1 MTRMTGARAVVEQL
15 KREGVRHAF
24 TVPGESF
31 LSVLDALYDEP
42 AISLVATRHEGGAA
56 FMAEAVGKLTGV
68 PALCMGTRGVG
79 SANMAIALHTAY
91 QDSTPLIA
99 LIGQVETP
107 HRSKE
112 AFQEVELAPFFAHIV
127 KWTVEVERTDRL
139 PALIHEAVRRAI
151 SGRPGPVL
159 LAVPTDVLNAEC
171 DFTPDHFR
179 TPAVAPRPAP
189 TAADAA
195 HAIDLLLN
203 AERPAILV
211 GGGVLRAGAT
221 DDLVRF
227 AEATGIPVIVGFRRY
242 HAFPNDHPLF
252 LGSMGLGAPPCVR
265 ARLREAD
272 VLLALGTRLSEF
284 TTGAYTV
291 PAPQT
296 QVIHI
301 DIDASVVGVNNSIAL
316 GIVAD
321 AKEALTATHTAL
333 ANHPDPKRDARRI
346 ASTRDR
352 AIFEDATTI
361 PASTQSSVLRPQ
373 SFVDPTTIMADLARL
388 LPPETIITGDAGNFW
403 GWFGRYHRF
412 ALPGAFLGPTSGA
425 MGYAMPAAVGAALA
439 RPGVPVLAVAGDGG
453 FLMTGN
459 ELETAVRCNLPVI
472 ALVFNNRSFG
482 TIRMHQEREFPG
494 RVSATA
500 LGPVDF
506 AKYAESLGAHGVRV
520 TDSGD
525 FAPALEHALALRR
538 PALIEVVTDPQ
549 QIAVGTTIDDL
560 RSSSE

>member
-1 MTRMTGARAVVEQL
+1 MTRMTGAQAIVEQL

-56 FMAEAVGKLTGV
+56 FMAEAVGKLTGL

-79 SANMAIALHTAY
+79 SANMAIELHTAY

-99 LIGQVETP
+99 LIGQVETL
-107 HRSKE
+107 HRHKE

-139 PALIHEAVRRAI
+139 PALIHEATRRAI

-179 TPAVAPRPAP
+179 TPAVVPRPAP

-195 HAIDLLLN
+195 QTVDLLLD
-203 AERPAILV
+203 AERPVILA

-221 DDLVRF
+221 DELVRF
-227 AEATGIPVIVGFRRY
+227 AEATGIPVIAGFRRY
-242 HAFPNDHPLF
+242 HVFPNDHPLF
-252 LGSMGLGAPPCVR
+252 LGSIGLGAPPCVR
-265 ARLREAD
+265 ARLLGAD

-321 AKEALTATHTAL
+321 AKEALIAMHAAL
-333 ANHPDPKRDARRI
+333 ANHPDPKRDSRR
-346 ASTRDR
+346 AATAKDR
-352 AIFEDATTI
+352 AIFEAATAI
-361 PASTQSSVLRPQ
+361 
-373 SFVDPTTIMADLARL
+373 PTTQYSCR
-388 LPPETIITGDAGNFW
+388 PE
-403 GWFGRYHRF
+403 
-412 ALPGAFLGPTSGA
+412 
-425 MGYAMPAAVGAALA
+425 
-439 RPGVPVLAVAGDGG
+439 
-453 FLMTGN
+453 
-459 ELETAVRCNLPVI
+459 
-472 ALVFNNRSFG
+472 G
-482 TIRMHQEREFPG
+482 T
-494 RVSATA
+494 
-500 LGPVDF
+500 
-506 AKYAESLGAHGVRV
+506 
-520 TDSGD
+520 
-525 FAPALEHALALRR
+525 RR
-538 PALIEVVTDPQ
+538 TQ
-549 QIAVGTTIDDL
+549 YW
-560 RSSSE
+560 

>member
-1 MTRMTGARAVVEQL
+1 MTRMTGAQAVVEQL

-31 LSVLDALYDEP
+31 LSVLDALHDEP
-42 AISLVATRHEGGAA
+42 AIGLVATRHEGGAA

-79 SANMAIALHTAY
+79 SANMAIALHTAH

-107 HRSKE
+107 HRGKE

-139 PALIHEAVRRAI
+139 PALIHEAIRRAV

-171 DFTPDHFR
+171 EFADDHFR

-195 HAIDLLLN
+195 RAVELLLS
-203 AERPAILV
+203 AERPVILV

-227 AEATGIPVIVGFRRY
+227 AEATGIPVIAGFRRY
-242 HAFPNDHPLF
+242 HAFPNDHPLY

-265 ARLREAD
+265 QRLLDAD
-272 VLLALGTRLSEF
+272 SLLALGTRLSEF
-284 TTGAYTV
+284 TTGAYSV

-296 QVIHI
+296 QVIHC

-321 AKEALTATHTAL
+321 AKEALAALHAAL
-333 ANHPDPKRDARRI
+333 AHYPDPNRATRDAATARE
-346 ASTRDR
+346 R
-352 AIFEDATTI
+352 AAYEAATAI
-361 PASTQSSVLRPQ
+361 PATQSAVRSPQ
-373 SFVDPTTIMADLARL
+373 SVVNPTAIMGDLARL

-412 ALPGAFLGPTSGA
+412 RAPFLGPTSGA

-459 ELETAVRCNLPVI
+459 ELETAVRCGLPVI
-472 ALVFNNRSFG
+472 ALVFNNRSYG

-506 AKYAESLGAHGVRV
+506 AKFAESLGAHGARV
-520 TDSGD
+520 TEAEQ
-525 FAPALEHALALRR
+525 FAPALEHALALKR

-549 QIAVGTTIDDL
+549 QIAVGMTIEGL
-560 RSSSE
+560 GRPNE